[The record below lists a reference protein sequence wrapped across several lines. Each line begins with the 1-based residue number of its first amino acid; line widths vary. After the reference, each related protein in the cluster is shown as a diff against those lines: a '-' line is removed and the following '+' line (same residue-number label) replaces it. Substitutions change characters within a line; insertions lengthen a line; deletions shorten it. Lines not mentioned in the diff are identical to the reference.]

1 MFTSKFIPKKN
12 SSRLINQKD
21 IHEAR
26 ADFLNNRTNNLHY
39 LLQKRYGWISSYIEG
54 KDTVLEVGSG
64 PGLISDYLKEKIILT
79 DLVKYPWIDKEMSA
93 EKLDFPDNSIDVIIC
108 SCVLHHLPHPILFLK
123 EAERTL
129 KPNGVLIVIDIKF
142 SILAKMVMGFVKIEG
157 WDYGVNVYDST
168 KSVIEGSDS
177 MDANLAVPDLFF
189 SDTKMFSQ
197 NLPKLK
203 IESKK
208 YFECFIFLISGGIR
222 NKSKTIQLPFVVLK
236 MVHILDKFLIYL
248 MPQFFALSKK
258 IVLRK
263 QN

>member
-1 MFTSKFIPKKN
+1 MFTSKFIPLKN

-21 IHEAR
+21 IHSAR
-26 ADFLNNRTNNLHY
+26 SDFLNNRTNNLHY
-39 LLQKRYGWISSYIEG
+39 LLQKRYGWISSYIEN
-54 KDTVLEVGSG
+54 KEVVLEVGSG

-93 EKLDFPDNSIDVIIC
+93 EKLDFPDNSVDVIIC
-108 SCVLHHLPHPILFLK
+108 SCVLHHLPHPIKFLK
-123 EAERTL
+123 EAERAL

-157 WDYGVNVYDST
+157 WDYSVDVYNSN
-168 KSVIEGSDS
+168 KSVIEGHDS

-189 SDTKMFSQ
+189 SDQKKFNE

-203 IESKK
+203 IELFE

-222 NKSKTIQLPFVVLK
+222 NKSKTIQLPFFLLK
-236 MVHILDKFLIYL
+236 MVHKLDSILIFLL
-248 MPQFFALSKK
+248 PEFFALSKK

-263 QN
+263 A